1 MRPVNSKSLF
11 AFICGQMEKLD
22 KREIDVNEATAQS
35 NLAKQANN
43 ILNYELKRADT
54 MMRLSDHNRN
64 FKDNVELREVESK
77 GFDDTTGFSRARQKL
92 D

>member
-22 KREIDVNEATAQS
+22 NKEIDVNEATAQA

-43 ILNYELKRADT
+43 ILTYELKRADT
-54 MMRLSDHNRN
+54 MMKLSEHN
-64 FKDNVELREVESK
+64 KMTGEHIELRQIESK
-77 GFDDTTGFSRARQKL
+77 GFDDTTNIIEE
-92 D
+92 